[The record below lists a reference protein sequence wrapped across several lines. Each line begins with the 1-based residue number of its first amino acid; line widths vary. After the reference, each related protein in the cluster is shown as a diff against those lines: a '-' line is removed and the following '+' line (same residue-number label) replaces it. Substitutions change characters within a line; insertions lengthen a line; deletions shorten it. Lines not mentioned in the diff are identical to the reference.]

1 MVKSVVTGIR
11 SNHYFTRSVKVKDAS
26 IEGLSIKIYKR
37 DFIEPQLQHRDNKIS
52 INCD

>member
-1 MVKSVVTGIR
+1 MVKSVVTGIP